1 MSIRK
6 VDNMKYTKF
15 LSLAVLALI
24 SVGCGSGSSGSPDSQ
39 GGGSSSDSAAQYS
52 NNFMFYIAGSDLEE
66 GYFKAASADLDEI
79 IEGYYRLSTVQQKD
93 FHALIGFGGSRATGW
108 KGIKYADMDCLILD
122 SKDGQYGNDTCYA
135 YEDDNANMGS
145 GATLEAFVNYAQNSM
160 LQSRR
165 NYFVFWNHGGAY
177 NGVCYDSNKG
187 GDRLTVNE
195 LDNAFKATN
204 AHFDMMGM
212 DACLMGNFEVIRGIK
227 PYADYYL
234 ASEETIPGHGWDY
247 RDVIY
252 DIGSDATQG
261 FPALGKK
268 LVDSY
273 INSPAHQYTQ
283 DKTLSFIDLSKIDA
297 LTNALDTVTQ
307 KLDGNSDFRAIGL
320 SAYDAQKFGVTES
333 HQDGYSIDIK
343 AFVTTLKAQKKEL
356 EPEIVSLE
364 NALDDVVLYSQSQ
377 KYDSYGISIYQPLD
391 YKDWS
396 SYDNFYYVA
405 SQNWHVLL
413 SSFTVTKGSDT
424 TPPVI
429 HSAES
434 CSQNGQEGNCLVVD
448 DNIALKSVESY
459 GLMPFGQTDYILL
472 YSELLTHTDRTYFL
486 PKFSDAWLYL
496 CDGGNDKCIF
506 PSAIEMQSGEQ
517 DSRYYLSFGMYNQQD
532 VTFILKLKREGTVSM
547 IAIPNT
553 DSTQSAKEQYTI
565 KKGDTVRFDYIG
577 FDINFDL
584 EIFIGDELTFSQ
596 TPSWKTQ
603 SFNLEVAYFASAEDF
618 NNNSS
623 ETDIYSNSTGSSGGG
638 GSGQSIIPPIDTS
651 SDQTRL
657 NYLAGQTLHMNYRYP
672 NSSGQYHD
680 YNETLVLET
689 DSYYSENFNEY
700 VLKGVHATLDGNY
713 DMYCFSENDLS
724 KRVVIGGTRFMYD
737 CVTYGDTFRD
747 LFVFNIDT
755 SDGSLHGYYV
765 YTDASTNPYTE
776 IQNRHEPLLNASL
789 YTIVY

>member
-1 MSIRK
+1 
-6 VDNMKYTKF
+6 MKYTKF
-15 LSLAVLALI
+15 LSLTVLALLSI
-24 SVGCGSGSSGSPDSQ
+24 GCGGGGGGNPDNQ
-39 GGGSSSDSAAQYS
+39 GEGSSSDSSGGGTAAQYS
-52 NNFMFYIAGSDLEE
+52 NNLMMYVAGSDLEE
-66 GYFKAASADLDEI
+66 RFKAASEDLDEM
-79 IEGYYRLSTVQQKD
+79 IEGYRRLSNSQQKD
-93 FHALIGFGGSRATGW
+93 FHALIAFGGSRASGW
-108 KGIKYADMDCLILD
+108 QGIKYADMDCLIRD

-212 DACLMGNFEVIRGIK
+212 DACLMGNLEVIRGIK

-234 ASEETIPGHGWDY
+234 ASEEVEPGHGWDY

-261 FPALGKK
+261 FSALGKK

-273 INSPAHQYTQ
+273 ITSPAHQYTQ
-283 DKTLSFIDLSKIDA
+283 GKTLSFIDLSKIDA
-297 LTNALDTVTQ
+297 LIDALDTVTQ
-307 KLDGNSDFRAIGL
+307 KLDGDSDFRAIGL

-343 AFVTTLKAQKKEL
+343 AFAATLKAQKKEL
-356 EPEIVSLE
+356 GPEIVSLE
-364 NALDDVVLYSQSQ
+364 NALDGAVLYSQSQ

-391 YKDWS
+391 YKDWN

-405 SQNWHVLL
+405 SQNWHALL

-434 CSQNGQEGNCLVVD
+434 CSQNAQEGNCLVVD

-486 PKFSDAWLYL
+486 PKFNDAWLYL
-496 CDGGNDKCIF
+496 CDGSNDKCIF

-517 DSRYYLSFGMYNQQD
+517 DSRYYLSLGMYNQQD
-532 VTFILKLKREGTVSM
+532 VTFILKLKNEGTVSM

-553 DSTQSAKEQYTI
+553 DSTQSAKEQYEI

-577 FDINFDL
+577 FDSNL
-584 EIFIGDELTFSQ
+584 KLKIFTGDELTFSQ
-596 TPSWKTQ
+596 TPTWKAQ

-618 NNNSS
+618 NNNSA
-623 ETDIYSNSTGSSGGG
+623 ETDMYSNSAVSSGGSG
-638 GSGQSIIPPIDTS
+638 GSGQPVVPPINTS

-657 NYLAGQTLHMNYRYP
+657 NYLAGQTLRLNYRYP
-672 NSSGQYHD
+672 NGSGQYYE
-680 YNETLVLET
+680 YNETLTL
-689 DSYYSENFNEY
+689 DSAPVYSDAVAEY
-700 VLKGVHATLDGNY
+700 VLPGTHTTFDGNY

-747 LFVFNIDT
+747 LFVFNINT
-755 SDGSLHGYYV
+755 SDGSLDGYYT
-765 YTDASTNPYTE
+765 YTSTENDPYTT
-776 IQNRHEPLLNASL
+776 IQNTHESLLNAVID
-789 YTIVY
+789 TVVY